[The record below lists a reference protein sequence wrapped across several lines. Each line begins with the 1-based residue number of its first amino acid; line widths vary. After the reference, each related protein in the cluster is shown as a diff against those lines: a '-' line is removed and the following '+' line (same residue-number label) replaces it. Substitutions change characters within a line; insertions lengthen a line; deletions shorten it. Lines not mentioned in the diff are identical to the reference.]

1 VLIRSTSNNDEEK
14 KIESPPIMPL
24 TLEEI
29 KEEDQQFNG
38 TLNINSLH
46 SMHSDLSEIKSGLE

>member
-1 VLIRSTSNNDEEK
+1 
-14 KIESPPIMPL
+14 MPL

-29 KEEDQQFNG
+29 KEEDQQLNG
-38 TLNINSLH
+38 TLNINSLLP